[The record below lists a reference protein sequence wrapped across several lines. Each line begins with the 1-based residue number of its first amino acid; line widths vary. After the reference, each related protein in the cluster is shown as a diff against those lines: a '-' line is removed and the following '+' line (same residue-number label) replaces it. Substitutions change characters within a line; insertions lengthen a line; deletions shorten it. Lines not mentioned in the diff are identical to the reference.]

1 MRTARVP
8 ITPTRPTDM
17 DDPGKVVVALG
28 FFATVTYI
36 VRLVLLRTQSYF
48 QRGTRDVVVDDDRMA
63 RLEQAVEAIALEVE
77 RISEG
82 QRFTTRL
89 LTERAAADQ
98 VRDIRPSNPPRLIT
112 PH

>member
-1 MRTARVP
+1 MR
-8 ITPTRPTDM
+8 
-17 DDPGKVVVALG
+17 DPGKIIIVLG

-36 VRLVLLRTQSYF
+36 VRLITLGAVSFRRQGVGASK
-48 QRGTRDVVVDDDRMA
+48 GVMIDEDRMA

-82 QRFTTRL
+82 QRFTTKLLAERGSAGRL
-89 LTERAAADQ
+89 PVAAS
-98 VRDIRPSNPPRLIT
+98 PEPRNVT

>member
-1 MRTARVP
+1 MN
-8 ITPTRPTDM
+8 
-17 DDPGKVVVALG
+17 DPGKVIVAVS

-36 VRLVLLRTQSYF
+36 VRLIVLGAVSYGK
-48 QRGTRDVVVDDDRMA
+48 RDGTAAQGLVVDEDRMA

-82 QRFTTRL
+82 QRFTTKL
-89 LTERAAADQ
+89 LSDRAAADRLP
-98 VRDIRPSNPPRLIT
+98 VAPASEPRRVT